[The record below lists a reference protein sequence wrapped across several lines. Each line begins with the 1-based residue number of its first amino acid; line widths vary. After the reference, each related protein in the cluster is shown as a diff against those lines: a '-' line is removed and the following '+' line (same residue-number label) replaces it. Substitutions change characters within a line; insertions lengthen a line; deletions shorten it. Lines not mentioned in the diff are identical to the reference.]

1 MGAPS
6 LRRASRGVN
15 LAIVSVEPPTRY
27 AKGRCMEAA
36 LRVDTQTNS
45 DPGRWHFASPRRTAD
60 AVLRRHLPLVR
71 DVAHQVACRKPP
83 HVEVDELMSW
93 GMEGLLDAYRRF
105 RPDKHASFRTY
116 ARFRVRG
123 VIMDNL
129 RERDLLSRTARRK
142 AVLLERTRT
151 RLEATLGRTPGE
163 HEIAAALKIDL
174 AKLRAMTSET
184 DFGTVSVEDLRTSD
198 DRPYDVDRHMPDHGS
213 DPLRAILW
221 TRACTPRERGHRS
234 APREGARGGRALL
247 QERSARCARSPTSL
261 GLSESRVSQLH
272 SQALTRLRAILADDL
287 RGAD

>member
-1 MGAPS
+1 
-6 LRRASRGVN
+6 
-15 LAIVSVEPPTRY
+15 
-27 AKGRCMEAA
+27 MEAA
-36 LRVDTQTNS
+36 LKLEPQRAHLSDDTA
-45 DPGRWHFASPRRTAD
+45 ASPGASVD
-60 AVLRRHLPLVR
+60 VVLRRHLPLVR

-151 RLEATLGRTPGE
+151 KLEATLGRAPAE
-163 HEIAAALKIDL
+163 HEMAAALKIDL
-174 AKLRAMTSET
+174 AKFRTMANET
-184 DFGTVSVEDLRTSD
+184 EFGTVSVEDLRTGD
-198 DRPYDVDRHMPDHGS
+198 DRVYEADRHLPDHAS
-213 DPLRAILW
+213 DPLRAILG
-221 TRACTPRERGHRS
+221 RERARLVNAAIGRLPEKEHAAVMLYYKSDRTM
-234 APREGARGGRALL
+234 REVAD
-247 QERSARCARSPTSL
+247 SL

-272 SQALTRLRAILADDL
+272 SQALTRLRAMLTDDL
-287 RGAD
+287 LTAD

>member
-1 MGAPS
+1 
-6 LRRASRGVN
+6 
-15 LAIVSVEPPTRY
+15 
-27 AKGRCMEAA
+27 MEAA
-36 LRVDTQTNS
+36 LNLEPQEDSLAGTAS
-45 DPGRWHFASPRRTAD
+45 MGPGATID

-151 RLEATLGRTPGE
+151 KLEATLGRAPGE
-163 HEIAAALKIDL
+163 QEMAAALRIDL
-174 AKLRAMTSET
+174 TKLRTMANET
-184 DFGTVSVEDLRTSD
+184 DFGTVSVEDLRSGD
-198 DRPYDVDRHMPDHGS
+198 DRVYEADRHLPDHAS
-213 DPLRAILW
+213 DPLRAILG
-221 TRACTPRERGHRS
+221 RERARLVNAAIGRLPEKEHAAVTLYYKSDRTM
-234 APREGARGGRALL
+234 REVADM
-247 QERSARCARSPTSL
+247 L

-272 SQALTRLRAILADDL
+272 SQALTRLRSMLTDDL
-287 RGAD
+287 LTVD

>member
-1 MGAPS
+1 
-6 LRRASRGVN
+6 
-15 LAIVSVEPPTRY
+15 
-27 AKGRCMEAA
+27 MEAA
-36 LRVDTQTNS
+36 LRIERQKNHDLRVLSSGTAPNHARPT
-45 DPGRWHFASPRRTAD
+45 GGAD

-142 AVLLERTRT
+142 AVLLERTRS

-163 HEIAAALKIDL
+163 HEIAAALKIDV
-174 AKLRAMTSET
+174 AKLRTMAAET
-184 DFGTVSVEDLRTSD
+184 DFATVSVEDLRTSD
-198 DRPYDVDRHMPDHGS
+198 DRPDDVERHMPDHAS
-213 DPLRAILW
+213 DPLRAVLG
-221 TRACTPRERGHRS
+221 RERARLVNAAIRRLPEKEHVAVSLYYKSDRTM
-234 APREGARGGRALL
+234 REVAD
-247 QERSARCARSPTSL
+247 SL

-272 SQALTRLRAILADDL
+272 SQALVRLRGILAGDL
-287 RGAD
+287 MGAD

>member
-1 MGAPS
+1 
-6 LRRASRGVN
+6 
-15 LAIVSVEPPTRY
+15 
-27 AKGRCMEAA
+27 MEAA
-36 LRVDTQTNS
+36 LRVEPQKNPDPTNA
-45 DPGRWHFASPRRTAD
+45 PGAFAKPQGTAD

-151 RLEATLGRTPGE
+151 RLEATLGRMPGE
-163 HEIAAALKIDL
+163 HEVAAALKIDL

-213 DPLRAILW
+213 DPLRAILG
-221 TRACTPRERGHRS
+221 RERARLVNAAIRRLPEKEHAAVALYYKSDRTM
-234 APREGARGGRALL
+234 REVAD
-247 QERSARCARSPTSL
+247 SL

-272 SQALTRLRAILADDL
+272 SQALNRLRAILADDL
-287 RGAD
+287 LAAD

>member
-1 MGAPS
+1 
-6 LRRASRGVN
+6 
-15 LAIVSVEPPTRY
+15 
-27 AKGRCMEAA
+27 MEAA
-36 LRVDTQTNS
+36 LNLEPQRDHHS
-45 DPGRWHFASPRRTAD
+45 DDVAASPGASID

-151 RLEATLGRTPGE
+151 KLEAMLGRTPGE
-163 HEIAAALKIDL
+163 ADVAAALRIDL
-174 AKLRAMTSET
+174 TKLRTMTTET
-184 DFGTVSVEDLRTSD
+184 DFGTVSVEDLGSGD
-198 DRPYDVDRHMPDHGS
+198 DRVHEVERHMPDHAS
-213 DPLRAILW
+213 DPLRAILG
-221 TRACTPRERGHRS
+221 RERARLVNAAIGQLPQKEHAAVTLYYKSDRTM
-234 APREGARGGRALL
+234 REVAD
-247 QERSARCARSPTSL
+247 TL

-272 SQALTRLRAILADDL
+272 SQALVRLRAMLTDDL
-287 RGAD
+287 LTAD

>member
-1 MGAPS
+1 
-6 LRRASRGVN
+6 
-15 LAIVSVEPPTRY
+15 
-27 AKGRCMEAA
+27 MEAA
-36 LRVDTQTNS
+36 VRVERRKNIHLRVVPHPPEAT
-45 DPGRWHFASPRRTAD
+45 FARPTGSAD

-142 AVLLERTRT
+142 AVMLDRTRA
-151 RLEATLGRTPGE
+151 RLEGALGRAPDE
-163 HEIAAALKIDL
+163 AEVAAALKIDL
-174 AKLRAMTSET
+174 AKLRTMASES
-184 DFGTVSVEDLRTSD
+184 DFGTVSVEDLRMHD
-198 DRPYDVDRHMPDHGS
+198 ERPFDVERHMPDADS
-213 DPLRAILW
+213 DPLRAVLG
-221 TRACTPRERGHRS
+221 RERARLVNAAIAQLPEKENAAVALYYKS
-234 APREGARGGRALL
+234 DLTMREVAD
-247 QERSARCARSPTSL
+247 SL

-272 SQALTRLRAILADDL
+272 SQALVRLRAMLANHLLHGD
-287 RGAD
+287 

>member
-1 MGAPS
+1 
-6 LRRASRGVN
+6 
-15 LAIVSVEPPTRY
+15 
-27 AKGRCMEAA
+27 MEAA
-36 LRVDTQTNS
+36 LRVDTQREPA
-45 DPGRWHFASPRRTAD
+45 PGNVSATPGPGATAD
-60 AVLRRHLPLVR
+60 SVLRRHLPLVR

-83 HVEVDELMSW
+83 HVEVDELVSW

-151 RLEATLGRTPGE
+151 RLEASLGRTPGE
-163 HEIAAALKIDL
+163 HEVAAALKIDL
-174 AKLRAMTSET
+174 AKLRTMTNET

-213 DPLRAILW
+213 DPLRAILG
-221 TRACTPRERGHRS
+221 RERARLVNAAIGRLPEKEHAAVTLYYKSDRTM
-234 APREGARGGRALL
+234 REVAD
-247 QERSARCARSPTSL
+247 SL

-272 SQALTRLRAILADDL
+272 SQALVRLRAMLANDL
-287 RGAD
+287 LGAD

>member
-1 MGAPS
+1 MRAAVRVEQHGNGRGREPIDARFARPS
-6 LRRASRGVN
+6 GS
-15 LAIVSVEPPTRY
+15 
-27 AKGRCMEAA
+27 
-36 LRVDTQTNS
+36 
-45 DPGRWHFASPRRTAD
+45 AD

-142 AVLLERTRT
+142 AVLLERTRS
-151 RLEATLGRTPGE
+151 RLEARFGRPPHE
-163 HEIAAALKIDL
+163 DEIAAALKIDV
-174 AKLRAMTSET
+174 AKLRTMASET
-184 DFGTVSVEDLRTSD
+184 EFGTVSVEDLRGAD
-198 DRPYDVDRHMPDHGS
+198 DRPYDVDRHMPDCES
-213 DPLRAILW
+213 DPLRMVLG
-221 TRACTPRERGHRS
+221 RERARLVNAAIARLPDKEHS
-234 APREGARGGRALL
+234 AVALYYKSDRTMREVAD
-247 QERSARCARSPTSL
+247 TL

-272 SQALTRLRAILADDL
+272 SQALARLRAILADDL
-287 RGAD
+287 LAS

>member
-1 MGAPS
+1 M
-6 LRRASRGVN
+6 RAAVQVQEERSSDLG
-15 LAIVSVEPPTRY
+15 EPASWARPT
-27 AKGRCMEAA
+27 G
-36 LRVDTQTNS
+36 
-45 DPGRWHFASPRRTAD
+45 TAD

-142 AVLLERTRT
+142 AVLLERTRS
-151 RLEATLGRTPGE
+151 RLEATFGRTAAE
-163 HEIAAALKIDL
+163 HEVAAALRIDV
-174 AKLRAMTSET
+174 AKLRTMTSET
-184 DFGTVSVEDLRTSD
+184 EFGTVSVEDLRGTD
-198 DRPYDVDRHMPDHGS
+198 DRPYDVDRHMPDAES
-213 DPLRAILW
+213 DPLRTVLG
-221 TRACTPRERGHRS
+221 RERARLVNAAIRRLPEKEHAAVALYYKSDRTM
-234 APREGARGGRALL
+234 REVAD
-247 QERSARCARSPTSL
+247 TL

-272 SQALTRLRAILADDL
+272 SQALVRLRAILADDL
-287 RGAD
+287 LST

>member
-1 MGAPS
+1 
-6 LRRASRGVN
+6 
-15 LAIVSVEPPTRY
+15 
-27 AKGRCMEAA
+27 MEAA
-36 LRVDTQTNS
+36 LRIEPSPKHGTGNAFAE
-45 DPGRWHFASPRRTAD
+45 PGANAD

-129 RERDLLSRTARRK
+129 RDRDLLSRTARRK
-142 AVLLERTRT
+142 AVLLERTRM
-151 RLEATLGRTPGE
+151 RLEAHLGRTPSE
-163 HEIAAALKIDL
+163 AEIAGALKIDL
-174 AKLRAMTSET
+174 TKLRTMASET

-198 DRPYDVDRHMPDHGS
+198 DRPYEVDRHMPDHAS
-213 DPLRAILW
+213 DPLRTILG
-221 TRACTPRERGHRS
+221 RERARLVNAAMRRLPEKEHAAVALYYKSDRTM
-234 APREGARGGRALL
+234 REVAD
-247 QERSARCARSPTSL
+247 SL

-272 SQALTRLRAILADDL
+272 SQALVRLRAFLADDL
-287 RGAD
+287 LGAD

>member
-1 MGAPS
+1 
-6 LRRASRGVN
+6 
-15 LAIVSVEPPTRY
+15 
-27 AKGRCMEAA
+27 MEAA
-36 LRVDTQTNS
+36 LRIERQRSHGFRTPPPSGLQT
-45 DPGRWHFASPRRTAD
+45 FARPSGGVD
-60 AVLRRHLPLVR
+60 AVLRNHLPLVR

-151 RLEATLGRTPGE
+151 RLEATLGRAPRE
-163 HEIAAALKIDL
+163 DEVANALKIGIT
-174 AKLRAMTSET
+174 KLRAMTAET
-184 DFGTVSVEDLRTSD
+184 DFSTVSVEDLRTAD
-198 DRPYDVDRHMPDHGS
+198 DRVDDVERHMPDHSS
-213 DPLRAILW
+213 DPLRAVLG
-221 TRACTPRERGHRS
+221 RERARLVNAAIRRLPEKEHAAVALYYKSDRTM
-234 APREGARGGRALL
+234 REVAD
-247 QERSARCARSPTSL
+247 SL

-272 SQALTRLRAILADDL
+272 SQALVRLRAILAGDL
-287 RGAD
+287 LGAD

>member
-1 MGAPS
+1 
-6 LRRASRGVN
+6 
-15 LAIVSVEPPTRY
+15 
-27 AKGRCMEAA
+27 MEAA
-36 LRVDTQTNS
+36 LNLEPQENS
-45 DPGRWHFASPRRTAD
+45 HADAVSTGPGATVD

-83 HVEVDELMSW
+83 HVEIDELMSW

-151 RLEATLGRTPGE
+151 KLEAMLGRTPGE
-163 HEIAAALKIDL
+163 HEVAAALKIDL
-174 AKLRAMTSET
+174 TKLRTMANET
-184 DFGTVSVEDLRTSD
+184 DFGTVSVEDLRSGD
-198 DRPYDVDRHMPDHGS
+198 DRVYEADRHLPDHTS
-213 DPLRAILW
+213 DPLRAILG
-221 TRACTPRERGHRS
+221 RERARLVNAAIGRLPEKEHAAVTLYYKSDRTM
-234 APREGARGGRALL
+234 REVADM
-247 QERSARCARSPTSL
+247 L

-272 SQALTRLRAILADDL
+272 SQALARLRSMLTDDL
-287 RGAD
+287 LTAD